1 MKLASFRTGQHL
13 TLNSS
18 TYEIIR
24 TLENKDAVL
33 ERKPDLA
40 IVLYTEAELSE
51 ALSNGTL
58 SFIGNLGI
66 DEGLP
71 KDVSCLS
78 EKDQEIAFSKFEYIQ
93 QIIARGGER
102 PSLKAVEVWIDDI
115 SATLGDCSPPS
126 PITIYRWWRAWFE
139 SGKDISSLAPK
150 QKLGR
155 RSFYVLEL
163 GPMILDASESLLL
176 KATPH
181 TKSDVYDYILAN
193 INESAIKGVRYQK
206 PSKATFYRLLDKLLD
221 PFELMA
227 AQKGKTVA
235 NKFYR
240 MHGAGYVTS
249 RILERV
255 EIDHT
260 PLNIFVVDENTK
272 KVIGRPN
279 FTLILDHFSKM
290 PLGFYIGFEPPSSVS
305 VMRAIRHAIL
315 SKDYVSK
322 EFPSIRNS
330 WPAYGCFTT
339 LACDNGSEFHDHQLR
354 RMCNELN
361 TELFFCPSKQ
371 PHYKGSVERFLG
383 TLNRAVCHKLKGTSY
398 GSISERGEYES
409 TKLASVTLDKL
420 RELIHKWVIDIYIH
434 SPHAGLDD
442 TPANVWK
449 NGLKD
454 IELILPQSRER
465 LDLIL
470 TKEYVR
476 KLSHEGIRLFKLN
489 YSSDELRLFRQQL
502 KANATVHVRID
513 PENVGKIWV
522 LDKANQRYFSVPCT
536 KPEYA
541 EGISLRQHRSVLSVR
556 NEKKVAAITPSL
568 LQAKKEFTDHVNE
581 LSNSKSIRAKTQA
594 AQLKQNPI
602 EVILDNPKDLDR
614 SELLVPPG
622 LEDFDVEIKYE

>member
-181 TKSDVYDYILAN
+181 TK
-193 INESAIKGVRYQK
+193 K
-206 PSKATFYRLLDKLLD
+206 
-221 PFELMA
+221 
-227 AQKGKTVA
+227 
-235 NKFYR
+235 
-240 MHGAGYVTS
+240 
-249 RILERV
+249 
-255 EIDHT
+255 
-260 PLNIFVVDENTK
+260 
-272 KVIGRPN
+272 
-279 FTLILDHFSKM
+279 
-290 PLGFYIGFEPPSSVS
+290 
-305 VMRAIRHAIL
+305 
-315 SKDYVSK
+315 
-322 EFPSIRNS
+322 
-330 WPAYGCFTT
+330 
-339 LACDNGSEFHDHQLR
+339 
-354 RMCNELN
+354 
-361 TELFFCPSKQ
+361 
-371 PHYKGSVERFLG
+371 
-383 TLNRAVCHKLKGTSY
+383 
-398 GSISERGEYES
+398 
-409 TKLASVTLDKL
+409 
-420 RELIHKWVIDIYIH
+420 
-434 SPHAGLDD
+434 
-442 TPANVWK
+442 
-449 NGLKD
+449 
-454 IELILPQSRER
+454 
-465 LDLIL
+465 
-470 TKEYVR
+470 
-476 KLSHEGIRLFKLN
+476 
-489 YSSDELRLFRQQL
+489 
-502 KANATVHVRID
+502 
-513 PENVGKIWV
+513 
-522 LDKANQRYFSVPCT
+522 
-536 KPEYA
+536 
-541 EGISLRQHRSVLSVR
+541 
-556 NEKKVAAITPSL
+556 
-568 LQAKKEFTDHVNE
+568 
-581 LSNSKSIRAKTQA
+581 
-594 AQLKQNPI
+594 
-602 EVILDNPKDLDR
+602 
-614 SELLVPPG
+614 
-622 LEDFDVEIKYE
+622 